1 MTDWLS
7 GDVAVVTG
15 GASGNGREIS
25 LTLAEHGADVVVADL
40 QPDPRE
46 GGQPTHELIEDEY
59 GQRAAFVEC
68 NVRNIEDLERVF
80 EAADDLGG
88 VSILVN
94 NAGVTENRDFLEE
107 TEEDF
112 DQIMDINVKGPF
124 FASQLAAERMVDDD
138 RDGRIVNIASIS
150 GIAGRGNG
158 VGYSTSKG
166 ALRLMTYA
174 LAASLGPR
182 GIRVNDVSPGVI
194 ETRMTHDDLDMFES
208 GAAAEY
214 AEKAPVGRVGTPE
227 DVANAVLYL
236 VSPMGDFVN
245 AESLVVDGG
254 ATNSWGGISGEED
267 E

>member
-1 MTDWLS
+1 MNDWLR

-40 QPDPRE
+40 QVEPRE
-46 GGQPTHELIEDEY
+46 GGQPTHKLIEDEY
-59 GQRAAFVEC
+59 GRQSTFVEC
-68 NVRNIEDLERVF
+68 DVTDLDAIELAFD
-80 EAADDLGG
+80 AADEFGG

-94 NAGVTENRDFLEE
+94 NAGITENRDFLEE
-107 TEEDF
+107 TEADF
-112 DQIMDINVKGPF
+112 DRIIDVNVKAPF
-124 FASQLAAERMVDDD
+124 FASQLAAERMIEAD

-150 GIAGRGNG
+150 GIAGRGDG
-158 VGYSTSKG
+158 VAYSTSKG

-174 LAASLGPR
+174 LAAALGPR

-194 ETRMTHDDLDMFES
+194 ETSMTRDDLEMFDS
-208 GAAAEY
+208 GAADEY
-214 AEKAPVGRVGTPE
+214 AEKTPVGRVGAPE

-236 VSPMGDFVN
+236 VSPLGDFVN

-254 ATNSWGGISGEED
+254 ATNSWGGISSEK
-267 E
+267 